1 MLLVVHA
8 IIRRKICT
16 SASKNGEE
24 KKGVRKT
31 VLVVLQKGVEVSYMA
46 QKKII

>member
-1 MLLVVHA
+1 MVLVVDA
-8 IIRRKICT
+8 IIGKTIGM
-16 SASKNGEE
+16 SASKNGKE
-24 KKGVRKT
+24 KKGVWKT